1 LLDHIFGAQLHFTGP
16 VTYEQ
21 VNAEMESVAARL
33 RTQGRHPLVIPLGGA
48 TALGTAGYVQAVMEL
63 AAQCME
69 IGVEPGTIVLAA
81 GSGSTLAGI
90 QLGAT
95 LCLPGTR
102 VVGVSVSWPEQTLQ
116 AAVSK
121 LISETAEL
129 LGLDDRPAIA
139 ALDIRGDFIG
149 AGYTVATDGGKKVL
163 ASLARTEGVLL
174 DLTYTA
180 KAAYGLVDLLE
191 RGVITPPVVFWH
203 TGGVPDL
210 FTRSEADVPPREPIA
225 SG

>member
-1 LLDHIFGAQLHFTGP
+1 
-16 VTYEQ
+16 
-21 VNAEMESVAARL
+21 
-33 RTQGRHPLVIPLGGA
+33 
-48 TALGTAGYVQAVMEL
+48 MEL
-63 AAQCME
+63 ATQFRE
-69 IGVEPGTIVLAA
+69 IGVQPATILLAA

-95 LCLPGTR
+95 LALPGTQ
-102 VVGVSVSWPEQTLQ
+102 VIGVSVSWPEQTLRE
-116 AAVSK
+116 ATSK

-129 LGLDDRPAIA
+129 LGLDGRPAIG

-180 KAAYGLVDLLE
+180 KAAHALVDLLE
-191 RGVITPPVVFWH
+191 RGVISPPVVFWH

-210 FTRSEADVPPREPIA
+210 FTRSEADVPRRASIA
-225 SG
+225 TG